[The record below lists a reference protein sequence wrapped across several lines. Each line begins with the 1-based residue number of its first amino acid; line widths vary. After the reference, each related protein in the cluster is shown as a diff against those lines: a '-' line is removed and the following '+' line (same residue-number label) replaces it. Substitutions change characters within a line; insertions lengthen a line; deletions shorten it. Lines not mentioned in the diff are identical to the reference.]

1 MKNKVSNMEINAHE
15 RWAMGV
21 KMKFINNTAKG
32 CKGWFFCTVLAIAL
46 LAGCSAPVT
55 QEESIVTG
63 READNGVTQEPTV
76 LVLAS
81 FEDSPYLQRRVELYN
96 QTHADYQIEIKRYER
111 SENMEEDGVLL
122 IQREIVS
129 GKGPD
134 IINYGDDYATGDIA
148 GAYTEDLFPYM
159 GEDYQELYFGNI
171 LKAFAYEESLYAVP
185 LEFWL
190 KSFAGRKDNL
200 GERSSWTIR
209 EMMECYHDYHEQESD
224 RRLYPG
230 AYKLDVFGAILAGN
244 MEYYIDWESGECS
257 FNGEEF
263 CAVLEFCNEF
273 SDHLELPDGY
283 SSKQAYLDDKALLS
297 YENIFSVYDVYESEY
312 TFGGQEVTFI
322 GFPVEGKNGTIIESF
337 GPVLAISAG
346 SKNKDAAWEFIS
358 ECLSPS
364 AQRELTFGFPICR
377 VVLEERIAEAMEIEY
392 ETDEN
397 GERKPVA
404 KEQILFAGE
413 DPVDIYNITQK
424 QADQLIAL
432 IEQAEIRSQPE
443 WNIYNVFLEEVAYY
457 FSGAKSLKETADVIQ
472 ARVSIYV
479 NERIK

>member
-1 MKNKVSNMEINAHE
+1 MKSKILKSMALFFGVAMCLTACGGNADN
-15 RWAMGV
+15 G
-21 KMKFINNTAKG
+21 
-32 CKGWFFCTVLAIAL
+32 
-46 LAGCSAPVT
+46 VT
-55 QEESIVTG
+55 QESAAPAQAAYG

-122 IQREIVS
+122 IQREIIS
-129 GKGPD
+129 GEGPD
-134 IINYGDDYATGDIA
+134 IIDFGNGYATGDTA

-185 LEFWL
+185 LGFGL
-190 KSFAGRKDNL
+190 KSFVGRKDNL

-209 EMMECYHDYHEQESD
+209 EMMECFHDYLEQEND

-230 AYKLDVFGAILAGN
+230 AYKLDVYGTILTGS
-244 MEYYIDWESGECS
+244 MECYIDWESGECS

-263 CAVLEFCNEF
+263 CAVLDFCNEF
-273 SDHLELPDGY
+273 SDHLELPDNF
-283 SSKQAYLDDKALLS
+283 SSKQAYLTDKVLLMPKRIS
-297 YENIFSVYDVYESEY
+297 TVYDTCEIEY
-312 TFGGQEVTFI
+312 IFGGQDVTYI
-322 GFPVEGKNGTIIESF
+322 GYPVEGRSGNIIESY
-337 GPVLAISAG
+337 GSVLAISAG

-358 ECLSPS
+358 ECLSPP
-364 AQRELTFGFPICR
+364 AQRELVSGFPICR
-377 VVLEERIAEAMEIEY
+377 SVLEERIAEAMEIEY

-397 GERKPVA
+397 GERKPLV
-404 KEQILFAGE
+404 KERAGFAGE
-413 DPVDIYNITQK
+413 ELEDIYNITQK

-443 WNIYNVFLEEVAYY
+443 WNIYNIFLEEVAYY